1 MANFSIHIKTA
12 LHLFVLMVVV
22 FFFNQCSSENTNFVS
37 IAKISPTPSPQPLPQ
52 PVNKKVSYI
61 ALGDSYTIGQSVC
74 VTCRFPE
81 QLKKKLESTIPNLS
95 VDLKIIA
102 QTGWTTSNL
111 IQAIKE
117 QQLTSDY
124 KLVTLLIGV
133 NNQYQNKEFSIYGS
147 EFRQLVQ
154 SAITL
159 AKSNKTNVIVV
170 SIPDYAYTPFGQRSA
185 NPTQISTE
193 IDRYNA
199 FAKSYCDSNGIAF
212 INITDIT
219 RQGLIEPNLVA
230 TDGLHPSEKAYSL
243 FVDRITPKA
252 SEMVQK

>member
-37 IAKISPTPSPQPLPQ
+37 IAEIKPVVAPQPLPQ
-52 PVNKKVSYI
+52 PVSKKVSYI

-117 QQLTSDY
+117 QQPTPDY

-133 NNQYQNKEFSIYGS
+133 NNQFQNKEFSIYGS
-147 EFRQLVQ
+147 EFPQLVQ
-154 SAITL
+154 TAITL
-159 AKSNKTNVIVV
+159 AKGDKNNVIVV
-170 SIPDYAYTPFGQRSA
+170 SIPDYAYSSFGQQFG
-185 NPTQISTE
+185 NPSKTSTE

-199 FAKSYCDSNGIAF
+199 FAKNYCETNGVTF

-219 RQGLIEPNLVA
+219 RLGLTEPDLVA

-243 FVDRITPKA
+243 FVDRIAPKA
-252 SEMVQK
+252 SEVVQK